1 MRMKAPHWKRVKWED
16 LKWKIFHLQ
25 WMNKTFPQLRC
36 YYLNQ
41 FWYACEMRKI
51 NLENS
56 SESFQSSRKSI
67 EIASHPLLIQDPTI
81 EDDEE
86 DGWMKIELMP
96 NSIILNSPSALSL
109 TCVGEV
115 CYSSP
120 SQLSLAFFTRT
131 SHDLILRNEMENWRM
146 KNVWAFLEQ
155 WRASFQPFEFVEFVV
170 WLRIWNVLLSCWLVV
185 RLSRSF
191 STKQING
198 WNWICIFNCWKS
210 AALLTDFF
218 PLFFFYTADFV
229 DFVEESSQDENDI

>member
-1 MRMKAPHWKRVKWED
+1 MGSWIISYMRMKAPHWKRVKWED

-67 EIASHPLLIQDPTI
+67 EIASHPLLIQDSTI

-120 SQLSLAFFTRT
+120 PNSPLHFSQEPLMISFC
-131 SHDLILRNEMENWRM
+131 EMRWKTEEWRM
-146 KNVWAFLEQ
+146 FELFWNNDEQVFNLLNSLNSSSGFGYEMFYFPAGSSSVWVA
-155 WRASFQPFEFVEFVV
+155 R
-170 WLRIWNVLLSCWLVV
+170 
-185 RLSRSF
+185 
-191 STKQING
+191 
-198 WNWICIFNCWKS
+198 
-210 AALLTDFF
+210 F
-218 PLFFFYTADFV
+218 PL
-229 DFVEESSQDENDI
+229 NR